1 MTLSAKPPTTED
13 LFETFLVGA
22 FGKTDSAEY
31 HRHAMNPGTQHDW
44 KRGLQAVAKLVRRQ
58 ALSEPDGPV
67 SGGVYGALTV
77 ELPNALDEMARRR
90 PAEHAW
96 NIRTAGE
103 ETYET
108 DCSVCGM
115 EYANAAQEPC
125 PGVWVGPGE
134 RLGPR
139 DLMPSEP
146 EAHDPGHPHLIN
158 GEFQSDK
165 YPTCPRGKVPLSCKD
180 PTAQDLL
187 WQYAQRRREVDA
199 EFATDVEKALENA
212 GYVHGRNSKKL
223 TESAYETLIA
233 EDRAWLSANA
243 PESLERRHIDLVLKT
258 SIEQEYPSEE
268 STLADR
274 VGPIDR
280 YSPDGLFVG
289 APGSGFFVEA
299 QRRHGTWDFFLP
311 RPASPDEAVWFGWAL
326 IAAGREAAK

>member
-1 MTLSAKPPTTED
+1 MTRRYATTRRVWAACSTLALAYQRITERKVQAMMG
-13 LFETFLVGA
+13 LKSTNSVH
-22 FGKTDSAEY
+22 Y
-31 HRHAMNPGTQHDW
+31 HLR
-44 KRGLQAVAKLVRRQ
+44 
-58 ALSEPDGPV
+58 
-67 SGGVYGALTV
+67 
-77 ELPNALDEMARRR
+77 
-90 PAEHAW
+90 
-96 NIRTAGE
+96 I
-103 ETYET
+103 
-108 DCSVCGM
+108 
-115 EYANAAQEPC
+115 
-125 PGVWVGPGE
+125 
-134 RLGPR
+134 
-139 DLMPSEP
+139 
-146 EAHDPGHPHLIN
+146 
-158 GEFQSDK
+158 
-165 YPTCPRGKVPLSCKD
+165 
-180 PTAQDLL
+180 
-187 WQYAQRRREVDA
+187 
-199 EFATDVEKALENA
+199 LENA